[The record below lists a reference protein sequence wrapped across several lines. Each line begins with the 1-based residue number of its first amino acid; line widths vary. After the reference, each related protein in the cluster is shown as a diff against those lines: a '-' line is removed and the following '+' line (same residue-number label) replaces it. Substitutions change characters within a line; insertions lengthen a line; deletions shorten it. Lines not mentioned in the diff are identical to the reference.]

1 MSTLNKLQMAHTICK
16 DARVDTRKSFLGL
29 CTTLTYN
36 PTQSII
42 DARQIEL
49 TPSEGDQLSRLM
61 NDGRDPL
68 LKAAASIKLHPI
80 VNGNYKLDVCV
91 SRDHQFVA
99 LQLLKYMQLNYE
111 PVTDIMIFEHD
122 EAQRVSAML

>member
-1 MSTLNKLQMAHTICK
+1 MARTICA
-16 DARVDTRKSFLGL
+16 DLRVSIRKSFFGL
-29 CTTLTYN
+29 CTTLTYT

-61 NDGRDPL
+61 NDGRDSL
-68 LKAAASIKLHPI
+68 LKAAASVKLHPI
-80 VNGNYKLDVCV
+80 VNGNYKLDVCI

-99 LQLLKYMQLNYE
+99 LQLLKYIQLNYE
-111 PVTDIMIFEHD
+111 PVTPLLIYEGE
-122 EAQRVSAML
+122 EAKAVAQLF